1 MARNKLTDAK
11 IKVLDKPG
19 MHSDGDGLFL
29 RVRDGGSRQWFFVY
43 RRGNVRTEIGLGGYG
58 SGTAPVS
65 LRLAREKA
73 DAIRDQLARGI
84 DPRAGRRKV
93 TTFADVMRDVL
104 AVKTASSRNA
114 KHAAQWR
121 MTLEKYASDLHEKP
135 VSEITVDD
143 VIKVL
148 SPLWRTTPETADR
161 LRMRIAA
168 VIDHARARKLFS
180 GDNPAV
186 WRGNLEHLLPA
197 RKRLQRG
204 HHAAAAYSA
213 MPSIM
218 AAIRGANGT
227 SARAVEFA
235 VLTAARSGEVRG
247 STWDEVDFDAATW
260 TVPAARM
267 KSGREHVVPL
277 STRAVAILTA
287 QRDVATGALIFG
299 GDRDGKPIS
308 DTAMTKAL
316 RRASGDQSTLHGT
329 CRSAFRD
336 WCGDQ
341 TSFPREVAEA
351 ALAHVV
357 GDQAEQAY
365 RRGTAIEKRREL
377 MAAWAAF
384 CAGNLGQLAPI

>member
-11 IKVLDKPG
+11 IKALDKPG
-19 MHSDGDGLFL
+19 MYSDGDGLFL

-43 RRGNVRTEIGLGGYG
+43 RRGTIRTEIGLGGYG
-58 SGTAPVS
+58 SGTAPVA

-84 DPRAGRRKV
+84 DPRPGRRKV
-93 TTFADVMRDVL
+93 ATFADVMRDVL

-114 KHAAQWR
+114 KHAAQWK
-121 MTLEKYASDLHEKP
+121 MTLEKYAADLHDKP
-135 VSEITVDD
+135 VAEITVDD

-148 SPLWRTTPETADR
+148 QPIWHTTPETADR

-168 VIDHARARKLFS
+168 VIDHARARKLFT
-180 GDNPAV
+180 GDNPAA

-197 RKRLQRG
+197 RNRLQRG
-204 HHAAAAYSA
+204 HHAAAPYAS
-213 MPSIM
+213 MPTIM
-218 AAIRGANGT
+218 AGLRGAKGT

-235 VLTAARSGEVRG
+235 ALTAARSGEVRG
-247 STWDEVDFDAATW
+247 SAWDEIDIDDAIWTIPAT
-260 TVPAARM
+260 RM

-277 STRAVAILTA
+277 SARALDILAA
-287 QRDVATGALIFG
+287 QREVATGDLVFG

-316 RRASGDQSTLHGT
+316 RRASGDSSTLHGT

-351 ALAHVV
+351 ALAHVI

-384 CAGNLGQLAPI
+384 CAGEKK